1 MKKYITLFLIGL
13 VLTSFSSVFALDLK
27 GKFGVSANGGLAV
40 PIGDMADKEKGA
52 AKMGLNLYGTAEY
65 FVTQNIGVGA
75 FFGYWSFGTDNDAM
89 KENMDRDLGILPDE
103 LDVTQKGMSF
113 GAFGKYLFDVHEK
126 AAPYVKAGVGL
137 GKPKFSGTAAV
148 SAYGFDGDIEGK
160 YDSKVIVFGGG
171 GVLYQVSPNVG
182 LNLEALFLHAAT
194 KDAKGDVK
202 FGDMP
207 SVDDKIT
214 FDMQAMTFS
223 AAVFIFFGPK

>member
-1 MKKYITLFLIGL
+1 MKRYIIFFLMCLLLI
-13 VLTSFSSVFALDLK
+13 SFSSVSALELK
-27 GKFGVSANGGLAV
+27 GRFAVSGNGGLAV

-52 AKMGLNLYGTAEY
+52 AKMGFNLYGTAEY

-75 FFGYWSFGTDNDAM
+75 FFGYWSFGTDNEAM
-89 KENMDRDLGILPDE
+89 KKNMDRDLGIMPDE
-103 LDVTQKGMSF
+103 LDITQKGMTF

-126 AAPYVKAGVGL
+126 AAPYVKVGAGM

-148 SAYGFDGDIEGK
+148 SKYGFDGDIEGK

-194 KDAKGDVK
+194 KDGEGKVTM
-202 FGDMP
+202 GDMP

-214 FDMQAMTFS
+214 FDMQAITFS
-223 AAVFIFFGPK
+223 AAVFIFFGGK